1 MLRPEACK
9 ENQQFRGQ
17 ERGILIRVARDFSPY
32 IGWHAL
38 HSKSIATS
46 QPKEQLEKTEK
57 GVGGVWE
64 LKGEGTKG
72 CCQGDHGQHAKAF
85 LIPNQIRNTGTYPCA
100 LHHGNLQDA
109 VCVAA
114 VVDSQACTVGF

>member
-64 LKGEGTKG
+64 LKEKAPRAV
-72 CCQGDHGQHAKAF
+72 AKE
-85 LIPNQIRNTGTYPCA
+85 TM
-100 LHHGNLQDA
+100 
-109 VCVAA
+109 
-114 VVDSQACTVGF
+114 DSTPRLS